1 MTRTVNT
8 ATPPGRRL
16 EQTPA
21 GGGIVPLSGCRISG
35 TVYPFLFGLRS
46 SPGWTAG
53 ELRLLMR
60 SAFRFDIETCRR
72 CWGEGKN
79 HCQHRRPGRHQ
90 TDPRPFGSTCRPTA
104 AGLQAAGPS
113 APGQGSRRAL
123 RIKAYGLLPLQ
134 VRKPCPGGHGHG
146 PSRANPRRAGSLFAN
161 ENTRPGAHIRPAP
174 SHCKETRDSSKAG
187 TTDFRGQNRTG
198 EC

>member
-1 MTRTVNT
+1 LS
-8 ATPPGRRL
+8 RRRP
-16 EQTPA
+16 EA
-21 GGGIVPLSGCRISG
+21 A
-35 TVYPFLFGLRS
+35 S
-46 SPGWTAG
+46 SPFRVSNFGDSISVSLWSSFVARVDGGRTQA
-53 ELRLLMR
+53 LN
-60 SAFRFDIETCRR
+60 AFSIPVRHRDLPAL
-72 CWGEGKN
+72 WGEGKN

-187 TTDFRGQNRTG
+187 TTDFRGRNRTG